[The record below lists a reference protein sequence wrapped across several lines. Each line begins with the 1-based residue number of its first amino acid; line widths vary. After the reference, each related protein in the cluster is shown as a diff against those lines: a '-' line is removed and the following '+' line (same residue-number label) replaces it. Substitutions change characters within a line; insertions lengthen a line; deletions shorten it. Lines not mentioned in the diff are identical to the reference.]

1 MTSEANTSD
10 KLIDKLPLPLRR
22 LVEAIGIFSA
32 VLTLVGWLAST
43 FSLIGKMTFWHA
55 AWAFILSWSLQFP
68 AWVEN
73 ALIWIGAQAHWIAET
88 FRALV
93 YPIVRWLFQW
103 LPFEIPP
110 IALDI
115 ISIAL
120 FGVFGAA
127 RLMLIWHR
135 DETGE
140 CARNPISWASKAG
153 FLFPIALVQ
162 TIPFFVFIIVANRIS
177 ILATFLSNLIDSLEE
192 RVGVYWA
199 NTIVC
204 ALFGLPFLSAFPLS
218 IFLFEWI
225 YVTFLN

>member
-32 VLTLVGWLAST
+32 LLTLVGWLAST

-73 ALIWIGAQAHWIAET
+73 VLIWIGAQAHWLAET

-115 ISIAL
+115 ISIAA
-120 FGVFGAA
+120 FGIFG
-127 RLMLIWHR
+127 LIRIYYHSEKEGTPDLW
-135 DETGE
+135 ETPVRF
-140 CARNPISWASKAG
+140 AWSSG
-153 FLFPIALVQ
+153 FLAPMMLLQ
-162 TIPFFVFIIVANRIS
+162 LPFVFLTGWIIQRLPAFVIEPIEAATDWLEARGATL
-177 ILATFLSNLIDSLEE
+177 LAVLL
-192 RVGVYWA
+192 VGAIFAPVLA
-199 NTIVC
+199 
-204 ALFGLPFLSAFPLS
+204 APPLS
-218 IFLFEWI
+218 ILLFEWI
-225 YVTFLN
+225 YVTILT

>member
-32 VLTLVGWLAST
+32 LLTLVGWLAST

-115 ISIAL
+115 ISIVV
-120 FGVFGAA
+120 FGIMGAA
-127 RLMLIWHR
+127 RLVMISLR
-135 DETGE
+135 DTDDSCHEK
-140 CARNPISWASKAG
+140 PLQWATKAG
-153 FLFPIALVQ
+153 LLFPIALVQ
-162 TIPFFVFIIVANRIS
+162 AIPFSAFIAIASWIGPVDK
-177 ILATFLSNLIDSLEE
+177 FLGDLIENLEE
-192 RVGVYWA
+192 RMGHYWA
-199 NTIVC
+199 LTTVC
-204 ALFGLPFLSAFPLS
+204 AVFGLPFLSAFPIS
-218 IFLFEWI
+218 IFLFEWV
-225 YVTFLN
+225 YVALQR